1 MKIYHICSFFLYSL
15 RKILYNKT
23 ENKNEERRV

>member
-1 MKIYHICSFFLYSL
+1 MKIYHIYSFFLYSL